1 MDARMKSVEKDLAK
15 TKQKLARAQGALAKA
30 SGGALAGNLSDTV
43 DRRAERESKLEREND
58 FSIYCVFVEAKLIRT
73 NFALLGLFFFFLA
86 SFHASRTYSF
96 FYPVVGSFVR
106 GWSSGLTKTYFQYV

>member
-30 SGGALAGNLSDTV
+30 GGSLAGNLADTV

-58 FSIYCVFVEAKLIRT
+58 FSIYCIFIEAKLMRT
-73 NFALLGLFFFFLA
+73 SVLFC
-86 SFHASRTYSF
+86 RCCC
-96 FYPVVGSFVR
+96 
-106 GWSSGLTKTYFQYV
+106 